1 MGGGPGGGEQKI
13 RPDRRHADFFG
24 GPKQSSHA
32 GKTHFFINLQV
43 FSIFHVFQKRR
54 FTRMGAQFSCCLMF
68 FVGVCVFC
76 VFEDTSKTAV
86 LPAWELNF
94 RKLDQHFYVF
104 WRFLEMQ
111 KTHVF
116 TCLSFSCFF
125 TIFGV
130 FLEASGLL
138 LASFWR
144 LCRLFGFLVS
154 SFWVP
159 LAWLGCLWTLTA
171 AFCGAFGSSGLSV
184 GSGTAPGLFFAS
196 FSIHFGVICWAIRG
210 GF

>member
-1 MGGGPGGGEQKI
+1 
-13 RPDRRHADFFG
+13 
-24 GPKQSSHA
+24 
-32 GKTHFFINLQV
+32 
-43 FSIFHVFQKRR
+43 
-54 FTRMGAQFSCCLMF
+54 MGAHFSCFLMF
-68 FVGVCVFC
+68 FFGFFVFC
-76 VFEDTSKTAV
+76 VLGGTSKIAV

-104 WRFLEMQ
+104 LIFLAML
-111 KTHVF
+111 KKHVF

-138 LASFWR
+138 LASFWS

-159 LAWLGCLWTLTA
+159 LARLGSLWTLSAT
-171 AFCGAFGSSGLSV
+171 FRGAVGSSGLSL
-184 GSGTAPGLFFAS
+184 GSGTAPGVFFAS
-196 FSIHFGVICWAIRG
+196 FSIL
-210 GF
+210 